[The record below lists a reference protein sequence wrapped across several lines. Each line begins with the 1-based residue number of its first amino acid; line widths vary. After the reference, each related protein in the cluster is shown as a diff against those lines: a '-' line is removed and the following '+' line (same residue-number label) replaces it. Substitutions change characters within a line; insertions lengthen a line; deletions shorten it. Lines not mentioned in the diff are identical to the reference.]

1 MIYPIVPYGDPI
13 LRKIAQEI
21 DPEVFDVKQFVA
33 DLYETMYEAA
43 GVGLAAPQVGKSIR
57 IFVVDG
63 RPLNDPDEDDG
74 DDFEPDPSL
83 IDFKMA
89 FINPEIT
96 ATDGGKWVYEEGCL
110 SIPGIRSDVLRPERI
125 TINYFDEDGSEFTR
139 DFDGMAARIIQH
151 EYDHLEGKLF
161 TDYMP
166 ILKRQILKKR
176 LADITKG
183 NVKVD
188 YRMRFPK

>member
-1 MIYPIVPYGDPI
+1 MIYPIVPYGDPV
-13 LRKIAQEI
+13 LRKVAQEI
-21 DPEVFDVKQFVA
+21 EPETFDIQQFVA

-43 GVGLAAPQVGKSIR
+43 GVGLAAPQVGKSVR
-57 IFVVDG
+57 VFVVDG
-63 RPLNDPDEDDG
+63 RPLNEPDEEDG
-74 DDFEPDPSL
+74 EDFEPDQSL

-96 ATDGGKWVYEEGCL
+96 ATDGEKWVYEEGCL

-125 TINYFDEDGSEFTR
+125 TINYFDENGNEFTR
-139 DFDGMAARIIQH
+139 NFEGMAARIIQH

-166 ILKRQILKKR
+166 ILKRQILKRK

-188 YRMRFPK
+188 YRMKFPK